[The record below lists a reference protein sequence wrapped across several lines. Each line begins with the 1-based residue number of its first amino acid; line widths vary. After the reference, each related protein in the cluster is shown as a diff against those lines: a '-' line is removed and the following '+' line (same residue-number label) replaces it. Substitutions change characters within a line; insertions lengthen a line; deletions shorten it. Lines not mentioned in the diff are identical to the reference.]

1 MPAEAVNTR
10 RVLVV
15 DDHTDVLEAMRL
27 LLKGCGYASDLA
39 TSPAAAM
46 VHASESD
53 YDIILLDM
61 NYARDTTSGEEGL
74 ALLDRLHAARP
85 RTPVIVMTAWST
97 IELAVAAMQ
106 RGARDFITKPWR
118 NERVLELLDRYCAP
132 ETQPHDPIA
141 SARRVQQRLLPPAR
155 YRSAAVECAFVWRPA
170 GEIGGDYCDLLPID
184 NDRVAFALG
193 DICGKGVPAAL
204 LMTSVYA
211 AVRSHIELASRPA
224 EMARAVN
231 RLLCE
236 STSPENYATFFYG
249 VYDRS
254 SRALRYVNCGH
265 TPAML
270 CRANGAH
277 AKGAAKGAIVQLD
290 STSTVVG
297 LFQNA
302 EYAELTVQ
310 AEPGDRLVLF
320 SDGLPDSQPDGDDGW
335 IARSVS
341 MLAAASSAS
350 IAESLAAA
358 AVNGSGEIDD
368 VTILDLR
375 FL

>member
-1 MPAEAVNTR
+1 MQAEAVNTR

-15 DDHTDVLEAMRL
+15 DDHADVLEAMRL

-46 VHASESD
+46 AHATESD
-53 YDIILLDM
+53 YDVILLDM

-85 RTPVIVMTAWST
+85 RTPLIVMTAWST

-106 RGARDFITKPWR
+106 HGARDFITKPWR

-132 ETQPHDPIA
+132 EAQPHDSIA

-155 YRSAAVECAFVWRPA
+155 YRSAALECAFVWRPA

-211 AVRSHIELASRPA
+211 AVRSQIELASEPA
-224 EMARAVN
+224 AMARSVN

-236 STSPENYATFFYG
+236 STAPENYATFFYG
-249 VYDRS
+249 VYHRP
-254 SRALRYVNCGH
+254 SRTVRYVNCGH
-265 TPAML
+265 TPGMFY
-270 CRANGAH
+270 RANGAR
-277 AKGAAKGAIVQLD
+277 GKGAIVQLD

>member
-1 MPAEAVNTR
+1 MRFR
-10 RVLVV
+10 R
-15 DDHTDVLEAMRL
+15 
-27 LLKGCGYASDLA
+27 
-39 TSPAAAM
+39 
-46 VHASESD
+46 
-53 YDIILLDM
+53 
-61 NYARDTTSGEEGL
+61 
-74 ALLDRLHAARP
+74 
-85 RTPVIVMTAWST
+85 
-97 IELAVAAMQ
+97 
-106 RGARDFITKPWR
+106 
-118 NERVLELLDRYCAP
+118 
-132 ETQPHDPIA
+132 
-141 SARRVQQRLLPPAR
+141 
-155 YRSAAVECAFVWRPA
+155 RPA

-211 AVRSHIELASRPA
+211 AVRSHIELASQPA

-236 STSPENYATFFYG
+236 STSPENYAT
-249 VYDRS
+249 S
-254 SRALRYVNCGH
+254 STASTTARRAQSATR
-265 TPAML
+265 T
-270 CRANGAH
+270 
-277 AKGAAKGAIVQLD
+277 AATRQACSTARTALVVQLD

-320 SDGLPDSQPDGDDGW
+320 SDGLPDSQPEGDDGW

>member
-1 MPAEAVNTR
+1 MQAEAVNTR

-15 DDHTDVLEAMRL
+15 DDHADVLEAMRL

-46 VHASESD
+46 AHASESN

-85 RTPVIVMTAWST
+85 RTPLIVMTAWST

-118 NERVLELLDRYCAP
+118 NERVMELLDRYCTP
-132 ETQPHDPIA
+132 EAQPHDPIA
-141 SARRVQQRLLPPAR
+141 SARRVQQRLLPPAH
-155 YRSAAVECAFVWRPA
+155 YRSSAVECTFVWRPA

-184 NDRVAFALG
+184 TDRVAFALG

-204 LMTSVYA
+204 LMTSVFA
-211 AVRSHIELASRPA
+211 AVRSHIELASQPA

-249 VYDRS
+249 VYDRA
-254 SRALRYVNCGH
+254 SRTVRYANCGH

-270 CRANGAH
+270 CRASGAL
-277 AKGAAKGAIVQLD
+277 VQLD

-302 EYAELTVQ
+302 EYTELTVE

-320 SDGLPDSQPDGDDGW
+320 SDGLPDSQPEGDDGW

>member
-1 MPAEAVNTR
+1 MQAEAVNTR

-15 DDHTDVLEAMRL
+15 DDHADVLEAMRL

-46 VHASESD
+46 AHASESD
-53 YDIILLDM
+53 YDIILVDM

-118 NERVLELLDRYCAP
+118 NERVLELLERYCAP
-132 ETQPHDPIA
+132 EAQPHDPIA

-155 YRSAAVECAFVWRPA
+155 YRSAAIDCAFVWRPA

-211 AVRSHIELASRPA
+211 AVRSHIDLASQPV

-236 STSPENYATFFYG
+236 STSEENYATFFYG
-249 VYDRS
+249 VYDRV
-254 SRALRYVNCGH
+254 SRTVRYANCGH

-270 CRANGAH
+270 YRANGAL
-277 AKGAAKGAIVQLD
+277 VQLD

-320 SDGLPDSQPDGDDGW
+320 SDGLPDSQPEGDDGW